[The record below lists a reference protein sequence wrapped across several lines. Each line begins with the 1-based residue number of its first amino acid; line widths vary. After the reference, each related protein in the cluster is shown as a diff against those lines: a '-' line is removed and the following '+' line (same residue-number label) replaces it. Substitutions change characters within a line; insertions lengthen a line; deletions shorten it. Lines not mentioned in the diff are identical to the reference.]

1 MRTRK
6 ERSVEVVKVCR
17 KIYLFIQHHHPPST
31 RCFCFVRA
39 LWSRICEILIGSR
52 IVTHHLQ
59 KRKGEKKENSSHPFI
74 TFRDTNYVSFF
85 LANVRTMMKF
95 TKFLLLGLLI
105 GLFAGISVPSSA

>member
-1 MRTRK
+1 MRK
-6 ERSVEVVKVCR
+6 ERSVEVVKVCT
-17 KIYLFIQHHHPPST
+17 KNLFIHHHPTST
-31 RCFCFVRA
+31 LVFVRA

-59 KRKGEKKENSSHPFI
+59 REKEKRRKILLISSSLLETP
-74 TFRDTNYVSFF
+74 TLVSFF

>member
-1 MRTRK
+1 MRMRK
-6 ERSVEVVKVCR
+6 ERSVEVVKVCT
-17 KIYLFIQHHHPPST
+17 KNLFIHHHST
-31 RCFCFVRA
+31 STLVFVRA

-59 KRKGEKKENSSHPFI
+59 KRKGEKKEILLNSSSLLETP
-74 TFRDTNYVSFF
+74 TLVSFF

>member
-1 MRTRK
+1 MRMRK
-6 ERSVEVVKVCR
+6 ERSVEVVKVCT
-17 KIYLFIQHHHPPST
+17 KNLFFHHHPTST
-31 RCFCFVRA
+31 LVFVLCA
-39 LWSRICEILIGSR
+39 LWSRICKILIGSR

-59 KRKGEKKENSSHPFI
+59 REKEKRRKILLISSSLLETP
-74 TFRDTNYVSFF
+74 TLVSFF

>member
-1 MRTRK
+1 MRMRK
-6 ERSVEVVKVCR
+6 ERSVEVVKVCT
-17 KIYLFIQHHHPPST
+17 KNLFIHHHPTST
-31 RCFCFVRA
+31 LVFVLCA

-59 KRKGEKKENSSHPFI
+59 KRKGEKKENSSHLFI
-74 TFRDTNYVSFF
+74 TFLETPTLVSFF

>member
-6 ERSVEVVKVCR
+6 ERSVEVVKVCT
-17 KIYLFIQHHHPPST
+17 KNLFIHHHHPTST
-31 RCFCFVRA
+31 LVFVRA

-59 KRKGEKKENSSHPFI
+59 KRKGEKKEILLNSSSLLETP
-74 TFRDTNYVSFF
+74 TLVSFF

>member
-1 MRTRK
+1 LYEKFIYSPPPPHPR
-6 ERSVEVVKVCR
+6 VV
-17 KIYLFIQHHHPPST
+17 
-31 RCFCFVRA
+31 FVRA

-59 KRKGEKKENSSHPFI
+59 KRKGEKKEILLNSSSLLETP
-74 TFRDTNYVSFF
+74 TLVSFF

>member
-1 MRTRK
+1 MRMRK
-6 ERSVEVVKVCR
+6 ERSVEVVKVCT
-17 KIYLFIQHHHPPST
+17 KNLFIHHHPTST
-31 RCFCFVRA
+31 LVFVRA

-59 KRKGEKKENSSHPFI
+59 KRKGEKKEILLISSSLLETP
-74 TFRDTNYVSFF
+74 TLVSFF

>member
-6 ERSVEVVKVCR
+6 ERSVEVVKVCT
-17 KIYLFIQHHHPPST
+17 KNLFIHHHHPIHAL
-31 RCFCFVRA
+31 FLFVCCV
-39 LWSRICEILIGSR
+39 SRICEILIGSR

-59 KRKGEKKENSSHPFI
+59 REKEKRRKILLISSSLLETP
-74 TFRDTNYVSFF
+74 TLVSFF

-95 TKFLLLGLLI
+95 TKFLLLGLLV

>member
-1 MRTRK
+1 MRMRK
-6 ERSVEVVKVCR
+6 ERSVEVVKVCT
-17 KIYLFIQHHHPPST
+17 KNLFIHHHHPTST
-31 RCFCFVRA
+31 LVFVRA

-74 TFRDTNYVSFF
+74 TFRNTNYVSFF

>member
-6 ERSVEVVKVCR
+6 ERSVEVVKVCT
-17 KIYLFIQHHHPPST
+17 KNLFIHHHPTST
-31 RCFCFVRA
+31 LVFVRA

-59 KRKGEKKENSSHPFI
+59 REKEKRRKILLVSSSLLETP
-74 TFRDTNYVSFF
+74 TLVSFF

>member
-17 KIYLFIQHHHPPST
+17 KIYLFNTTTPHP
-31 RCFCFVRA
+31 RVVFVLFVR

-74 TFRDTNYVSFF
+74 TFRNTNYVSFF

>member
-1 MRTRK
+1 MRMRK
-6 ERSVEVVKVCR
+6 ERSVEVVKVCT
-17 KIYLFIQHHHPPST
+17 KNLFIHHHHPTST
-31 RCFCFVRA
+31 LVFVRA

-59 KRKGEKKENSSHPFI
+59 KRKGEKKEILLNSSSLLETP
-74 TFRDTNYVSFF
+74 TLVSFF

>member
-1 MRTRK
+1 MRMRK
-6 ERSVEVVKVCR
+6 ERSVEVVKVCT
-17 KIYLFIQHHHPPST
+17 KNLFFHHHPTST
-31 RCFCFVRA
+31 LVFVRA

-59 KRKGEKKENSSHPFI
+59 REKEKRRKILLISSSLLETP
-74 TFRDTNYVSFF
+74 TLVSFF

>member
-1 MRTRK
+1 MRMRK
-6 ERSVEVVKVCR
+6 ERSVEVVKVCT
-17 KIYLFIQHHHPPST
+17 KNLFIHHHPTST
-31 RCFCFVRA
+31 LVFVRA

-59 KRKGEKKENSSHPFI
+59 REKEKRRKILLVSSSLLETP
-74 TFRDTNYVSFF
+74 TLVSFF

>member
-1 MRTRK
+1 MRMRK
-6 ERSVEVVKVCR
+6 ERSVEVVKVCT
-17 KIYLFIQHHHPPST
+17 KNLFIHHHPTST
-31 RCFCFVRA
+31 LVFVLCA
-39 LWSRICEILIGSR
+39 LWSRLCEILIGSR

-59 KRKGEKKENSSHPFI
+59 KRKGEKKEILLNSSSLLETP
-74 TFRDTNYVSFF
+74 TLVSFF

>member
-1 MRTRK
+1 MRMRK
-6 ERSVEVVKVCR
+6 ERSVEVVKVCT
-17 KIYLFIQHHHPPST
+17 KNLFIHHHPTST
-31 RCFCFVRA
+31 LVFVRA

-59 KRKGEKKENSSHPFI
+59 KRKGEKKEILLNSSSLLETP
-74 TFRDTNYVSFF
+74 TLVSFF

>member
-1 MRTRK
+1 MRMRK
-6 ERSVEVVKVCR
+6 ERSVEVVKVCT
-17 KIYLFIQHHHPPST
+17 KNLFIHHHPTST
-31 RCFCFVRA
+31 LVFVRA
-39 LWSRICEILIGSR
+39 LARICEILIGSR

-59 KRKGEKKENSSHPFI
+59 KRKGEKKENSSHLFI
-74 TFRDTNYVSFF
+74 TFLETPTLVSFF

>member
-6 ERSVEVVKVCR
+6 ERSVEVVKVCT
-17 KIYLFIQHHHPPST
+17 KNLFIHHHPTST
-31 RCFCFVRA
+31 LVFVRA

-59 KRKGEKKENSSHPFI
+59 REKEKRRKILLISSSLLETP
-74 TFRDTNYVSFF
+74 TLVSFF

>member
-1 MRTRK
+1 MRMRK
-6 ERSVEVVKVCR
+6 ERSVEVVKVCT
-17 KIYLFIQHHHPPST
+17 KNFLFTTTPHP
-31 RCFCFVRA
+31 RLFLFVR
-39 LWSRICEILIGSR
+39 WSRVCEILIGSR

-59 KRKGEKKENSSHPFI
+59 KRKGEKKENSSHLFI
-74 TFRDTNYVSFF
+74 TFLETPTLVSFF